1 MEKEVEDLQYAVQ
14 QDINK
19 EHLERVRL
27 ANQPKPAEEAAENY
41 RLDRD
46 DSIAP
51 SGPKGKAGTT
61 NEAATSSI
69 GPKVFFPNLPPRNES
84 GAKVNAAPDD
94 KNARGNPT
102 DWGGWDPE
110 DNPATSHGFTSRGE
124 YEEARRLNTEHRA
137 TLAARKLEIEIHIVP
152 FAAAALSQ
160 DGGNT
165 PNLSA
170 IPPPATLV
178 SARKSAIRSTS
189 EAGPL

>member
-1 MEKEVEDLQYAVQ
+1 M
-14 QDINK
+14 
-19 EHLERVRL
+19 
-27 ANQPKPAEEAAENY
+27 
-41 RLDRD
+41 DRD

-51 SGPKGKAGTT
+51 SGPKGNAGTT

-102 DWGGWDPE
+102 EWGGWDPE
-110 DNPATSHGFTSRGE
+110 DNPAISHGFTSRAE
-124 YEEARRLNTEHRA
+124 YEETVRLNTEHRA
-137 TLAARKLEIEIHIVP
+137 TLAARKLEIESHIVP

-170 IPPPATLV
+170 IPPPAALV

-189 EAGPL
+189 EAGPE